1 MNKTQKSAWF
11 GLVAGLLCFAVLGHV
26 FVEIFIWKR
35 LPEGFFGLLAYCLLL
50 GGAFIFF
57 RRKQSASEVESDERD
72 NLIKHRA
79 VIASFVSVW
88 ILLAGVTVIPR
99 FVVGI
104 KGSIPVWLLAFI
116 NSGVLLGA
124 LLVYSVAVL
133 VQYGRGG
140 KDGEK

>member
-1 MNKTQKSAWF
+1 MNKTQKGAWF
-11 GLVAGLLCFAVLGHV
+11 GLVAGLLCFAMLGHV

-50 GGAFIFF
+50 GGAFVFL
-57 RRKQSASEVESDERD
+57 RKKQSPAEVDSDERD
-72 NLIKHRA
+72 NLIKRRA

-116 NSGVLLGA
+116 NLGVLLGA
-124 LLVYSVAVL
+124 LLVYSVAIL